1 MDGNRK
7 VSNVLRESSYR
18 GNILFCIGI
27 HDPSPAITQTVGYIP
42 KAHNLK
48 AKATSMIYETIE
60 RLFASRC
67 YTRRIR

>member
-1 MDGNRK
+1 MIIIAPR
-7 VSNVLRESSYR
+7 SSM
-18 GNILFCIGI
+18 IASAVKKTFSDIGI
-27 HDPSPAITQTVGYIP
+27 LDPSPAITQTVSYIP

-48 AKATSMIYETIE
+48 AKATSMIYETIK

>member
-1 MDGNRK
+1 METVKSPTFSERA
-7 VSNVLRESSYR
+7 L
-18 GNILFCIGI
+18 ILFCIGI
-27 HDPSPAITQTVGYIP
+27 HDPSPAITQTVSYIP

-48 AKATSMIYETIE
+48 AKVASMIYETIK